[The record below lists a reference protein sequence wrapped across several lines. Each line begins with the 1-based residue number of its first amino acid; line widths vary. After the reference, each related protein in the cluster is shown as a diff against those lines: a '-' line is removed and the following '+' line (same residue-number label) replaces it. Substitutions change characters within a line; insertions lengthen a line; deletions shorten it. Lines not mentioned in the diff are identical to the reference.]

1 MKINV
6 NQVTYKQ
13 LTKAD
18 IPTLLEIQEETFAHA
33 GGDTSFLRR
42 NTAETFAVCFEEPSV
57 TIGAFLDGTLIA
69 FGMLHAAGSTE
80 ENLAKDVDEIEN
92 VLDNANVKLT
102 IVRPQYRGNGLQ
114 ALLIDKLTDHAKAN
128 GFTWACSTAA
138 PDNIWSMN
146 NLQKCG
152 FVQVKLL
159 QKYGGLQRALLCK
172 KL

>member
-1 MKINV
+1 MKIDV
-6 NQVTYKQ
+6 NQVVYKI
-13 LTKAD
+13 LSKED
-18 IPTLLEIQEETFAHA
+18 IPTLLEIQEETFAFA

-57 TIGAFLDGTLIA
+57 TIGAYLAGELIA
-69 FGMLHAAGSTE
+69 FGMLHAAGSTA
-80 ENLAKDVDEIEN
+80 ENLAKDVDEIDN
-92 VLDNANVKLT
+92 ILQNANVKLT
-102 IVRPQYRGNGLQ
+102 IVRPPYRGNGLQ
-114 ALLIDKLTDHAKAN
+114 ALLIDQLTDHAKAS
-128 GFTWACSTAA
+128 GFTWACSTAS